1 MINFV
6 DYYIHYTE
14 RLRHINN
21 AVLNSPA
28 ELIRQMEGQYAKRV
42 SEIADFVMSTGSGRK
57 LIMLSGPSSSGKT
70 TTANMLVS
78 RVKSSGAN
86 AVCLSLDDFF
96 KGEGQAPL
104 LPDGKYDYE
113 SVYALDVEL
122 MKQCLTEL
130 LEKGSTMMPRFDFA
144 AKSPAPERY
153 PLHIGGNDV
162 IIVEGIHA
170 LNPIITDCLPEE
182 KMVKIYISVKQGI
195 KEGDETVISA
205 HQIRFLRR
213 LVRDYQFRSSPPERT
228 FEMWPQ
234 VLRGEKLYISA
245 YKRLAT
251 VTINSIH
258 IYEVN
263 AIADKAIEILGGI
276 PENSPYYPEAQEYIR
291 RLALFENLD
300 EGLIPEDSLIREFIG
315 QGRLSDKPTTHP
327 AAGRHGRV
335 IKDILFFAETSAEG
349 IDLRRD
355 CKACCPRGTLAA
367 TERLLCAL
375 KAQKFTLPDIG
386 RFSYLYI
393 NFTTRLPEGHSQFI
407 PELPICSGE
416 FDWFRYVDV
425 GVSRETYDSLEQK
438 SGIWYLQ
445 SAVNVI
451 TTHFCHTEDER
462 TAVYRILADIIALD
476 SDFEVLYKQKETT
489 SLKACVYAGI
499 SDDNHYLP
507 TVMVTDKEGNILL
520 KKRME
525 QQFNRDHFENQ
536 YGTLLVN
543 KKRLIIRPRKN
554 ELAKD
559 MKEIILPIGEE

>member
-28 ELIRQMEGQYAKRV
+28 ELIRQMEEQYAKRV
-42 SEIADFVMSTGSGRK
+42 NEIADFVMSTGSGRK

-96 KGEGQAPL
+96 KGEGLAPQ

-113 SVYALDVEL
+113 SVYALDIDL

-130 LEKGSTMMPRFDFA
+130 LEKGGTMMPRFDFA
-144 AKSPAPERY
+144 AKGPAPERY
-153 PLHIGGNDV
+153 PLNVGDNDV

-170 LNPIITDCLPEE
+170 LNPIITDCLPSER
-182 KMVKIYISVKQGI
+182 MVKIYISVKQGI
-195 KEGDETVISA
+195 KEGDEVVISA

-213 LVRDYQFRSSPPERT
+213 LVRDYQFRGSSPERT

-263 AIADKAIEILGGI
+263 AIADKAIEILSAI
-276 PENSPYYPEAQEYIR
+276 PENSPYYAESQEYIR

-300 EGLIPEDSLIREFIG
+300 EGLIPENSLIREFIG
-315 QGRLSDKPTTHP
+315 QGRLSDNPTSNP
-327 AAGRHGRV
+327 SSNRSSR
-335 IKDILFFAETSAEG
+335 IIRDIRFFAETSAENT
-349 IDLRRD
+349 DVRRD
-355 CKACCPRGTLAA
+355 CVSCCPRTALAP
-367 TERLLCAL
+367 TQRLIYAL
-375 KAQKFTLPDIG
+375 REKKFALPRIG
-386 RFSYLYI
+386 KFDKVYI
-393 NFTTRLPEGHSQFI
+393 NFTTRMPEGHSKFI
-407 PELPICSGE
+407 SELPVYRGE
-416 FDWFRYVDV
+416 NDCFRYVDV
-425 GVSRETYDSLEQK
+425 GVSRATYDSLSEK
-438 SGIWYLQ
+438 SGGWYLQ
-445 SAVNVI
+445 TAVNII
-451 TTHFCHTEDER
+451 TAHFCHTEDER
-462 TAVYRILADIIALD
+462 TAVYKLLADITAQG
-476 SDFEVLYKQKETT
+476 SDFETPYRIKET
-489 SLKACVYAGI
+489 SALVARVSVAVA
-499 SDDNHYLP
+499 DDL
-507 TVMVTDKEGNILL
+507 TVIPLVSVTDREGSVLL
-520 KKRME
+520 EKRLAHME
-525 QQFNRDHFENQ
+525 AMDFINQF
-536 YGTLLVN
+536 GTLLVN
-543 KKRLIIRPRKN
+543 SKRLIIRPRRN
-554 ELAKD
+554 EYTKG
-559 MKEIILPIGEE
+559 MREITIPIVEE

>member
-28 ELIRQMEGQYAKRV
+28 ELIRQMEEQYAKRIN
-42 SEIADFVMSTGSGRK
+42 EIADFVMSTGSGRK

-96 KGEGQAPL
+96 KGEGLAPQ

-113 SVYALDVEL
+113 SVYALDIDL

-130 LEKGSTMMPRFDFA
+130 LEKGGTMMPRFDFA
-144 AKSPAPERY
+144 AKGPAPERY
-153 PLHIGGNDV
+153 PLNVGDNDV

-170 LNPIITDCLPEE
+170 LNPIITDCLPSER
-182 KMVKIYISVKQGI
+182 MVKIYISVKQGI
-195 KEGDETVISA
+195 KEGDEVVISA

-213 LVRDYQFRSSPPERT
+213 LVRDYQFRGSSPERT

-263 AIADKAIEILGGI
+263 AIADKAIEILSAI
-276 PENSPYYPEAQEYIR
+276 PENSPYYAESQEYIR

-300 EGLIPEDSLIREFIG
+300 EGLIPENSLIREFIG
-315 QGRLSDKPTTHP
+315 QGRLSDNPTSNP
-327 AAGRHGRV
+327 SSNRSSR
-335 IKDILFFAETSAEG
+335 IIRDIRFFAETSAENT
-349 IDLRRD
+349 DVRRD
-355 CKACCPRGTLAA
+355 CVSCCPRTALAP
-367 TERLLCAL
+367 TQRLIYAL
-375 KAQKFTLPDIG
+375 REKKFALPRIG
-386 RFSYLYI
+386 KFDKVYI
-393 NFTTRLPEGHSQFI
+393 NFTTRMPEGHSKFI
-407 PELPICSGE
+407 SELPVYRGE
-416 FDWFRYVDV
+416 NDCFRYVDV
-425 GVSRETYDSLEQK
+425 GVSRATYDSLSEK
-438 SGIWYLQ
+438 SGGWYLQ
-445 SAVNVI
+445 NAVNII
-451 TTHFCHTEDER
+451 TAHFCHTEDER
-462 TAVYRILADIIALD
+462 TAVYKLLADITAQG
-476 SDFEVLYKQKETT
+476 SDFEMPYRIKET
-489 SLKACVYAGI
+489 SALVARVSVAVA
-499 SDDNHYLP
+499 DDL
-507 TVMVTDKEGNILL
+507 TVIPLVSVTDREGSVLL
-520 KKRME
+520 EKRLAHME
-525 QQFNRDHFENQ
+525 AMDFINQF
-536 YGTLLVN
+536 GTLLVN
-543 KKRLIIRPRKN
+543 SKRLIIRPRRN
-554 ELAKD
+554 EYTKG
-559 MKEIILPIGEE
+559 MREITIPIVEE

>member
-21 AVLNSPA
+21 AVRNAPA

-42 SEIADFVMSTGSGRK
+42 NEIADFVMSTGQGRK

-78 RVKSSGAN
+78 RVKASGAN

-96 KGEGQAPL
+96 KGEGKAPL

-113 SVYALDVEL
+113 SVYALDIDL
-122 MKQCLTEL
+122 MKHCLTEL

-144 AKSPAPERY
+144 SKGPAPERY
-153 PLHIGGNDV
+153 LLHVGENDV

-170 LNPIITDCLPEE
+170 LNPIVTDCLPADR
-182 KMVKIYISVKQGI
+182 MIKIYISIKQGI
-195 KEGDETVISA
+195 KEGDDTVISA

-276 PENSPYYPEAQEYIR
+276 PADSPYYEEAQEYIK

-300 EGLIPEDSLIREFIG
+300 EGLIPENSLIREFIG
-315 QGRLSDKPTTHP
+315 QGRLSDKPTDNP
-327 AAGRHGRV
+327 APDRRRRV
-335 IKDILFFAETSAEG
+335 IKDIRFFAETSADG
-349 IDLRRD
+349 LDLRRD
-355 CKACCPRGTLAA
+355 CRYCCPRRTLAA
-367 TERLLCAL
+367 TERLVLAL
-375 KAQKFTLPDIG
+375 REQKFTLPDIG
-386 RFSYLYI
+386 RFAYLYI
-393 NFTTRLPEGHSQFI
+393 NYTTRLPEGHSEFI
-407 PELPICSGE
+407 PELPMCGGE
-416 FDWFRYVDV
+416 EDWFRFVDV
-425 GVSRETYDSLEQK
+425 GVSRETYDALGEK
-438 SGIWYLQ
+438 SGEWYLQ
-445 SAVNVI
+445 SAVNII
-451 TTHFCHTEDER
+451 TTHFCHIEDER
-462 TAVYRILADIIALD
+462 TAVYRILDDILAQG
-476 SDFEVLYKQKETT
+476 SDFRVLYRKKEAASAT
-489 SLKACVYAGI
+489 ACVYVAI
-499 SDDNHYLP
+499 SDDFRYIP
-507 TVMVTDKEGNILL
+507 TVIVTDKEGNILL
-520 KKRME
+520 QKQMDE
-525 QQFNRDHFENQ
+525 EFNREDFENR
-536 YGTLLVN
+536 YGSLLVN
-543 KKRLIIRPRKN
+543 KTRVLIRPRKN
-554 ELAKD
+554 ESASR
-559 MKEIILPIGEE
+559 MNEINLPIGEE

>member
-21 AVLNSPA
+21 AVLNEPA
-28 ELIRQMEGQYAKRV
+28 ELIRQMEEQYAKRIN
-42 SEIADFVMSTGSGRK
+42 EIADFVMATGQGRK

-96 KGEGQAPL
+96 KGEGQAPQ
-104 LPDGKYDYE
+104 LPDGTYDYE
-113 SVYALDVEL
+113 SVYALDIEL
-122 MKQCLTEL
+122 MRQCLTEL
-130 LEKGSTMMPRFDFA
+130 LEKGSTMMPRFDFS

-153 PLHIGGNDV
+153 PLRIGENDV

-170 LNPIITDCLPEE
+170 LNPIITDCLPDER
-182 KMVKIYISVKQGI
+182 MVKIYISVKQGI
-195 KEGDETVISA
+195 KEGDDVVISA

-245 YKRLAT
+245 YKRQAT

-276 PENSPYYPEAQEYIR
+276 QPDSPYYAEAQEYIR

-300 EGLIPEDSLIREFIG
+300 EGLIPENSLIREFIG
-315 QGRLSDKPTTHP
+315 QGRLSDRPSAP
-327 AAGRHGRV
+327 DSRARVIRDIRFVREISAAG
-335 IKDILFFAETSAEG
+335 
-349 IDLRRD
+349 IDRRRD
-355 CKACCPRGTLAA
+355 AEYCCPRITRAP
-367 TERLLCAL
+367 TERLLWAL
-375 KAQKFTLPDIG
+375 RTKKFTLPRIG
-386 RFSYLYI
+386 RFDHLYI
-393 NFTTRLPEGHSQFI
+393 NFTTRLPVGHSQFI
-407 PELPICSGE
+407 SDLPICSGE

-425 GVSRETYDSLEQK
+425 GVSGETYDSLWGK
-438 SGIWYLQ
+438 SGDWYLQ
-445 SAVNVI
+445 EAVNVI
-451 TTHFCHTEDER
+451 TAHFCRTEDER
-462 TAVYRILADIIALD
+462 NAVYKLLADIIAQG
-476 SDFEVLYKQKETT
+476 SEFEVLYREKETSRLT
-489 SLKACVYAGI
+489 ARVFVSI
-499 SDDNHYLP
+499 SDDNKVTP
-507 TVMVTDKEGNILL
+507 TVAVTDKEGRLL
-520 KKRME
+520 LRKRMKPQLNNE
-525 QQFNRDHFENQ
+525 DFVNQ
-536 YGTLLVN
+536 YGSLLVN
-543 KKRLIIRPRKN
+543 RQRVLIRPRKN
-554 ELAKD
+554 ELSAD
-559 MKEIILPIGEE
+559 LKEIILPIGEE

>member
-28 ELIRQMEGQYAKRV
+28 ELIRQMEEQYAKRIN
-42 SEIADFVMSTGSGRK
+42 EIADFVMSTGSGRK

-96 KGEGQAPL
+96 KGEGLAPQ

-113 SVYALDVEL
+113 SVYALDIDL

-130 LEKGSTMMPRFDFA
+130 LEKGGTMMPRFDFA
-144 AKSPAPERY
+144 AKGPAPERY
-153 PLHIGGNDV
+153 PLNVGDNDV

-170 LNPIITDCLPEE
+170 LNPIITDCLPSER
-182 KMVKIYISVKQGI
+182 MVKIYISVKQGI
-195 KEGDETVISA
+195 KEGDEVVISA

-213 LVRDYQFRSSPPERT
+213 LVRDYQFRGSSPERT

-263 AIADKAIEILGGI
+263 AIADKAIEILSAI
-276 PENSPYYPEAQEYIR
+276 PENSPYYAESQEYIR

-300 EGLIPEDSLIREFIG
+300 EGLIPENSLIREFIG
-315 QGRLSDKPTTHP
+315 QGRLSDNPTSNP
-327 AAGRHGRV
+327 SSNRSSR
-335 IKDILFFAETSAEG
+335 IIRDIRFFAETSAENT
-349 IDLRRD
+349 DVRRD
-355 CKACCPRGTLAA
+355 CVSCCPRTALAP
-367 TERLLCAL
+367 TQRLIYAL
-375 KAQKFTLPDIG
+375 REKKFALPRIG
-386 RFSYLYI
+386 KFDKVYI
-393 NFTTRLPEGHSQFI
+393 NFTTRMPEGHSKFI
-407 PELPICSGE
+407 SELPVYRGE
-416 FDWFRYVDV
+416 NDCFRYVDV
-425 GVSRETYDSLEQK
+425 GVSRATYDSLSEK
-438 SGIWYLQ
+438 SGGWYLQ
-445 SAVNVI
+445 TAVNII
-451 TTHFCHTEDER
+451 TAHFSGER
-462 TAVYRILADIIALD
+462 L
-476 SDFEVLYKQKETT
+476 
-489 SLKACVYAGI
+489 
-499 SDDNHYLP
+499 
-507 TVMVTDKEGNILL
+507 
-520 KKRME
+520 
-525 QQFNRDHFENQ
+525 
-536 YGTLLVN
+536 
-543 KKRLIIRPRKN
+543 
-554 ELAKD
+554 
-559 MKEIILPIGEE
+559 

>member
-28 ELIRQMEGQYAKRV
+28 ELIRQMEEQYAKRIN
-42 SEIADFVMSTGSGRK
+42 EIADFVMSTGSGRK

-96 KGEGQAPL
+96 KGEGLAPQ

-113 SVYALDVEL
+113 SVYALDIDL

-130 LEKGSTMMPRFDFA
+130 LEKGGTMMPRFDFA
-144 AKSPAPERY
+144 AKGPAPERY
-153 PLHIGGNDV
+153 PLNVGDNDV

-170 LNPIITDCLPEE
+170 LNPIITDCLPSER
-182 KMVKIYISVKQGI
+182 MVKIYINVKQGI
-195 KEGDETVISA
+195 KEGDEVVISA

-213 LVRDYQFRSSPPERT
+213 LVRDYQFRGSSPERT

-263 AIADKAIEILGGI
+263 AIADKAIEILSAI
-276 PENSPYYPEAQEYIR
+276 PENSPYYAESQEYIR

-300 EGLIPEDSLIREFIG
+300 EGLIPENSLIREFIG
-315 QGRLSDKPTTHP
+315 QGRLSDNPTSNP
-327 AAGRHGRV
+327 SSNRSSR
-335 IKDILFFAETSAEG
+335 IIRDIRFFAETSAENT
-349 IDLRRD
+349 DVRRD
-355 CKACCPRGTLAA
+355 CVSCCPRTALAP
-367 TERLLCAL
+367 TQRLIYAL
-375 KAQKFTLPDIG
+375 REKKFALPRIG
-386 RFSYLYI
+386 KFDKVYI
-393 NFTTRLPEGHSQFI
+393 NFTTRMPEGHSKFI
-407 PELPICSGE
+407 SELPVYRGE
-416 FDWFRYVDV
+416 NDCFRYVDV
-425 GVSRETYDSLEQK
+425 GVSRATYDSLSEK
-438 SGIWYLQ
+438 SGGWYLQ
-445 SAVNVI
+445 TAVNII
-451 TTHFCHTEDER
+451 TAHFCHTEDER
-462 TAVYRILADIIALD
+462 TAVYKLLADITAQG
-476 SDFEVLYKQKETT
+476 SDFETPYRIKET
-489 SLKACVYAGI
+489 SALVARVSVAVA
-499 SDDNHYLP
+499 DDL
-507 TVMVTDKEGNILL
+507 TVIPLVSVTDREGSVLL
-520 KKRME
+520 EKRLAHME
-525 QQFNRDHFENQ
+525 AMDFINQF
-536 YGTLLVN
+536 GTLLVN
-543 KKRLIIRPRKN
+543 SKRLIIRPRRN
-554 ELAKD
+554 EYTKG
-559 MKEIILPIGEE
+559 MREITIPIVEE

>member
-14 RLRHINN
+14 RLKHINN
-21 AVLNSPA
+21 AVRNSPA
-28 ELIRQMEGQYAKRV
+28 ELIRQMEEQYAKRIN
-42 SEIADFVMSTGSGRK
+42 EIADFVMSTGQGRK
-57 LIMLSGPSSSGKT
+57 LIMMSGPSSSGKT

-96 KGEGQAPL
+96 KGEGLAPL
-104 LPDGKYDYE
+104 LPNGKYDYE
-113 SVYALDVEL
+113 SVYALDIDL
-122 MKQCLTEL
+122 MKHCLTEL
-130 LEKGSTMMPRFDFA
+130 LEKGGTMMPRFDFA
-144 AKSPAPERY
+144 AKGPAPERY
-153 PLHIGGNDV
+153 PLHIGDNDV

-170 LNPIITDCLPEE
+170 LNPIITDCLPSE

-245 YKRLAT
+245 YKRQAT

-263 AIADKAIEILGGI
+263 AIADKAIEILSSL
-276 PENSPYYPEAQEYIR
+276 PESSPFYAEAQEYIR

-300 EGLIPEDSLIREFIG
+300 EGLIPENSLIREFIG
-315 QGRLSDKPTTHP
+315 QGRLSDKPTSNSGGD
-327 AAGRHGRV
+327 AHGRV
-335 IKDILFFAETSAEG
+335 IKEIRFLAEKSGEDIER
-349 IDLRRD
+349 RRD
-355 CKACCPRGTLAA
+355 CQYCCPRETLAA

-375 KAQKFTLPDIG
+375 IERKFTLPDIG
-386 RFSYLYI
+386 RFAYLYI
-393 NFTTRLPEGHSQFI
+393 NFTTRLPEGHSKFI

-416 FDWFRYVDV
+416 FDWFRFVDV
-425 GVSRETYDSLEQK
+425 GVSQETFDSLSEK
-438 SGIWYLQ
+438 SGEWYLQ

-462 TAVYRILADIIALD
+462 TAVYGMLADIIAQG
-476 SDFEVLYKQKETT
+476 SEFEVPYKIKENA
-489 SLKACVYAGI
+489 SMVACVYAGI
-499 SDDNHYLP
+499 SDDFRYIP
-507 TVMVTDKEGNILL
+507 TVTVTDKEGNLLL

-525 QQFNRDHFENQ
+525 AQFNREKFENQ
-536 YGTLLVN
+536 YGSLLVN
-543 KKRLIIRPRKN
+543 KKRVLIRPRKN
-554 ELAKD
+554 ESARD
-559 MKEIILPIGEE
+559 MKEITLPIGEE

>member
-28 ELIRQMEGQYAKRV
+28 ELIRQMEEQYAKRIN
-42 SEIADFVMSTGSGRK
+42 EIADFVMSTGKGRK

-78 RVKSSGAN
+78 RAKSSGVN

-96 KGEGQAPL
+96 KGEGKAPQ
-104 LPDGKYDYE
+104 LPNGKYDYE
-113 SVYALDVEL
+113 SVYALDIEL
-122 MKQCLTEL
+122 MQHCLTEL

-144 AKSPAPERY
+144 AKGPAPERY
-153 PLHIGGNDV
+153 PLNVGENDV

-170 LNPIITDCLPEE
+170 LNPIITDCLPDER
-182 KMVKIYISVKQGI
+182 MVKIYISVKQGI

-213 LVRDYQFRSSPPERT
+213 LVRDYQFRNSPPERT

-245 YKRLAT
+245 YKRQAT

-276 PENSPYYPEAQEYIR
+276 PGDSPYYAEAQEYIR

-300 EGLIPEDSLIREFIG
+300 EGLIPENSLIREFIG
-315 QGRLSDKPTTHP
+315 QGRLSDKPTTNP
-327 AAGRHGRV
+327 AASRHGRV
-335 IKDILFFAETSAEG
+335 IKDIRFFAETSADG
-349 IDLRRD
+349 IDFRRD
-355 CKACCPRGTLAA
+355 CKYCCPKVTLAA

-375 KAQKFTLPDIG
+375 KAQNFTLPNIG
-386 RFSYLYI
+386 HFSYLYI
-393 NFTTRLPEGHSQFI
+393 NFTTRLPEGHSKFI
-407 PELPICSGE
+407 PNLPMCSGE

-425 GVSRETYDSLEQK
+425 GVSQATYDSLEQK
-438 SGIWYLQ
+438 GGEWYLQ

-462 TAVYRILADIIALD
+462 TAVYRMLADIIAQG

-489 SLKACVYAGI
+489 SLIACVYAGI
-499 SDDNHYLP
+499 SDENQYIP
-507 TVMVTDKEGNILL
+507 TVTVTDKEGNILL

-525 QQFNRDHFENQ
+525 QQFNRENFENQ
-536 YGTLLVN
+536 YCTLLVN

-554 ELAKD
+554 ERAKD
-559 MKEIILPIGEE
+559 MREIILPIGEE

>member
-28 ELIRQMEGQYAKRV
+28 ELIRQMEEQYAKRIN
-42 SEIADFVMSTGSGRK
+42 EIADFVMSTGSGRK

-96 KGEGQAPL
+96 KGEGLAPQ

-113 SVYALDVEL
+113 SVYALDIDL

-130 LEKGSTMMPRFDFA
+130 LEKGGTMMPRFDFA
-144 AKSPAPERY
+144 AKGPAPERY
-153 PLHIGGNDV
+153 PLNVGDNDV

-170 LNPIITDCLPEE
+170 LNPIITDCLPSER
-182 KMVKIYISVKQGI
+182 MVKIYISVKQGI
-195 KEGDETVISA
+195 KEGDEVVISA

-213 LVRDYQFRSSPPERT
+213 LVRDYQFRGSSPERT

-263 AIADKAIEILGGI
+263 AIADKAIEILSAI
-276 PENSPYYPEAQEYIR
+276 PENSPYYAESQEYIR

-300 EGLIPEDSLIREFIG
+300 EGLIPENSLIREFIG
-315 QGRLSDKPTTHP
+315 QGRLSDNPTSNP
-327 AAGRHGRV
+327 SSNRSSR
-335 IKDILFFAETSAEG
+335 IIRDIRFFAETSAENT
-349 IDLRRD
+349 DVRRD
-355 CKACCPRGTLAA
+355 CVSCCPRTALAP
-367 TERLLCAL
+367 TQRLIYAL
-375 KAQKFTLPDIG
+375 REKKFALPRIG
-386 RFSYLYI
+386 KFDKVYI
-393 NFTTRLPEGHSQFI
+393 NFTTRMPEGHSKFI
-407 PELPICSGE
+407 SELPVYRGE
-416 FDWFRYVDV
+416 NDCFRYVDV
-425 GVSRETYDSLEQK
+425 GVSRATYDSLSEK
-438 SGIWYLQ
+438 SGGWYLQ
-445 SAVNVI
+445 TAVNII
-451 TTHFCHTEDER
+451 TAHFCHTEDER
-462 TAVYRILADIIALD
+462 TAVYKLLADITAQG
-476 SDFEVLYKQKETT
+476 SDFEMPYRIKET
-489 SLKACVYAGI
+489 SALVARVSVAVA
-499 SDDNHYLP
+499 DDL
-507 TVMVTDKEGNILL
+507 TVIPLVSVTDREGSVLL
-520 KKRME
+520 EKRLAHME
-525 QQFNRDHFENQ
+525 AMDFINQF
-536 YGTLLVN
+536 GTLLVN
-543 KKRLIIRPRKN
+543 SKRLIIRPRRN
-554 ELAKD
+554 EYTKG
-559 MKEIILPIGEE
+559 MREITIPIVEE

>member
-28 ELIRQMEGQYAKRV
+28 ELIRQMEEQYAKRIN
-42 SEIADFVMSTGSGRK
+42 EIADFVMSTGSGRK

-96 KGEGQAPL
+96 KGEGLAPQ

-113 SVYALDVEL
+113 SVYALDIDL

-130 LEKGSTMMPRFDFA
+130 LEKGGTMMPRFDFA
-144 AKSPAPERY
+144 AKGPAPERY
-153 PLHIGGNDV
+153 PLNVGDNDV

-170 LNPIITDCLPEE
+170 LNPIITDCLPSER
-182 KMVKIYISVKQGI
+182 MVKIYISVKQGI
-195 KEGDETVISA
+195 KEGDEVVISA

-213 LVRDYQFRSSPPERT
+213 LVRDYQFRGSSPERT

-263 AIADKAIEILGGI
+263 AIADKAIEILSAI
-276 PENSPYYPEAQEYIR
+276 PENSPYYAESQEYIR

-300 EGLIPEDSLIREFIG
+300 EGLIPENSLIREFIG
-315 QGRLSDKPTTHP
+315 QGRLSDNPTSNP
-327 AAGRHGRV
+327 SSNRSSR
-335 IKDILFFAETSAEG
+335 IIRDIRFFAETSAENT
-349 IDLRRD
+349 DVRRD
-355 CKACCPRGTLAA
+355 CISCCPRTALAP
-367 TERLLCAL
+367 TQRLIYAL
-375 KAQKFTLPDIG
+375 REKKFALPRIG
-386 RFSYLYI
+386 KFDKVYI
-393 NFTTRLPEGHSQFI
+393 NFTTRMPEGHSKFI
-407 PELPICSGE
+407 SELPVYRGE
-416 FDWFRYVDV
+416 NDCFRYVDV
-425 GVSRETYDSLEQK
+425 GVSRATYDSLSEK
-438 SGIWYLQ
+438 SGGWYLQ
-445 SAVNVI
+445 NAVNII
-451 TTHFCHTEDER
+451 TAHFCHTEDER
-462 TAVYRILADIIALD
+462 TAVYKLLADITAQG
-476 SDFEVLYKQKETT
+476 SDFETPYRIKET
-489 SLKACVYAGI
+489 SALVARVSVAVA
-499 SDDNHYLP
+499 DDL
-507 TVMVTDKEGNILL
+507 TVIPLVSVTDREGSVLL
-520 KKRME
+520 EKRLAHME
-525 QQFNRDHFENQ
+525 AMDFINQF
-536 YGTLLVN
+536 GTLLVN
-543 KKRLIIRPRKN
+543 SKRLIIRPRRN
-554 ELAKD
+554 EYTKG
-559 MKEIILPIGEE
+559 MREITIPIVEE

>member
-21 AVLNSPA
+21 AVRNAPA
-28 ELIRQMEGQYAKRV
+28 ELIRQMEEQYAKRIN
-42 SEIADFVMSTGSGRK
+42 EIADFVMSTGKGRK
-57 LIMLSGPSSSGKT
+57 LVMLSGPSSSGKT

-96 KGEGQAPL
+96 KGEGKAPL

-113 SVYALDVEL
+113 SVYALDIDL
-122 MKQCLTEL
+122 MQHCLTEL

-144 AKSPAPERY
+144 AKGPAPEKY
-153 PLHIGGNDV
+153 PLHIGENDV

-170 LNPIITDCLPEE
+170 LNPIITDCLPDE

-195 KEGDETVISA
+195 KEGDDTVISA

-213 LVRDYQFRSSPPERT
+213 LVRDYQFRNSTAERT

-245 YKRLAT
+245 YKRHAT

-263 AIADKAIEILGGI
+263 AIADKAIEILGAI
-276 PENSPYYPEAQEYIR
+276 SEDSPYYEEAQEYIGK
-291 RLALFENLD
+291 LALFENLD
-300 EGLIPEDSLIREFIG
+300 EGLIPENSLIREFIG
-315 QGRLSDKPTTHP
+315 QGRLSDQPTTTPVIKNHK
-327 AAGRHGRV
+327 RV
-335 IKDILFFAETSAEG
+335 IRDIRFFAEISAEG

-355 CKACCPRGTLAA
+355 CQYCCPRTTLAA

-375 KAQKFTLPDIG
+375 RKEKFTLPDIG

-393 NFTTRLPEGHSQFI
+393 NFTTRLPEGHSKFI
-407 PELPICSGE
+407 PELPMCSGE
-416 FDWFRYVDV
+416 EDWFRFVDV
-425 GVSRETYDSLEQK
+425 GVSQETYDSLGEK
-438 SGIWYLQ
+438 SGEWYLR

-462 TAVYRILADIIALD
+462 TAVYRMLDDIVAQG
-476 SDFEVLYKQKETT
+476 SDYEIVYKEKAT
-489 SLKACVYAGI
+489 SSLTARVSFTI
-499 SDDNHYLP
+499 SDEFRYVP
-507 TVMVTDKEGNILL
+507 TVTVTDKEGHTLL
-520 KKRME
+520 KKRMTE
-525 QQFNRDHFENQ
+525 QFNSDNFANQ
-536 YGTLLVN
+536 YGSLLLN
-543 KKRLIIRPRKN
+543 KNRVLIRPRKN
-554 ELAKD
+554 EFSHDL
-559 MKEIILPIGEE
+559 KEILIPIGEE

>member
-28 ELIRQMEGQYAKRV
+28 ELIRQMEEQYAKRIN
-42 SEIADFVMSTGSGRK
+42 EIADFVMSTGSGRK

-96 KGEGQAPL
+96 KGEGLAPQ

-113 SVYALDVEL
+113 SVYALDIDL

-130 LEKGSTMMPRFDFA
+130 LEKGGTMMPRFDFA
-144 AKSPAPERY
+144 AKGPAPERY
-153 PLHIGGNDV
+153 PLNVGDNDV

-170 LNPIITDCLPEE
+170 LNPIITDCLPSER
-182 KMVKIYISVKQGI
+182 MVKIYISVKQGI
-195 KEGDETVISA
+195 KEGDEVVISA

-213 LVRDYQFRSSPPERT
+213 LVRDYQFRGSSPERT

-263 AIADKAIEILGGI
+263 AIADKAIEILSAI
-276 PENSPYYPEAQEYIR
+276 PENSPYYAESQEYIR

-300 EGLIPEDSLIREFIG
+300 EGLIPENSLIREFIG
-315 QGRLSDKPTTHP
+315 QGRLSDNPTSNP
-327 AAGRHGRV
+327 SSNRSSR
-335 IKDILFFAETSAEG
+335 IIRDIRFFAETSAENT
-349 IDLRRD
+349 DVRRD
-355 CKACCPRGTLAA
+355 CVSCCPRTSLAP
-367 TERLLCAL
+367 TQRLIYAL
-375 KAQKFTLPDIG
+375 REKKFALPRIG
-386 RFSYLYI
+386 KFDKVYI
-393 NFTTRLPEGHSQFI
+393 NFTTRMPEGHSKFI
-407 PELPICSGE
+407 SELPVYRGE
-416 FDWFRYVDV
+416 NDCFRYVDV
-425 GVSRETYDSLEQK
+425 GVSRATYDSLSEK
-438 SGIWYLQ
+438 SGGWYLQ
-445 SAVNVI
+445 TAVNII
-451 TTHFCHTEDER
+451 TAHFCHTEDER
-462 TAVYRILADIIALD
+462 TAVYKLLADITAQG
-476 SDFEVLYKQKETT
+476 SDFETPYRIKET
-489 SLKACVYAGI
+489 SALVARVSVVVA
-499 SDDNHYLP
+499 DDL
-507 TVMVTDKEGNILL
+507 TVIPLVSVTDREGSVLL
-520 KKRME
+520 EKRLAHME
-525 QQFNRDHFENQ
+525 AMDFINQF
-536 YGTLLVN
+536 GTLLVN
-543 KKRLIIRPRKN
+543 SKRLIIRPRRN
-554 ELAKD
+554 EYTKG
-559 MKEIILPIGEE
+559 MREITIPIVEE

>member
-28 ELIRQMEGQYAKRV
+28 ELIRQMEEQYAKRIN
-42 SEIADFVMSTGSGRK
+42 EIADFVMSTGSGRK

-96 KGEGQAPL
+96 KGEGLAPQ

-113 SVYALDVEL
+113 SVYALDIDL

-130 LEKGSTMMPRFDFA
+130 LEKGGTMMPRFDFA
-144 AKSPAPERY
+144 AKGPAPERY
-153 PLHIGGNDV
+153 PLNVGDNDV

-170 LNPIITDCLPEE
+170 LNPIITDCLPSER
-182 KMVKIYISVKQGI
+182 MVKIYISVKQGI
-195 KEGDETVISA
+195 KEGDEVVISA

-213 LVRDYQFRSSPPERT
+213 LVRDYQFRGSSPERT

-263 AIADKAIEILGGI
+263 AIADKAIEILSAI
-276 PENSPYYPEAQEYIR
+276 PENSPYYAESQEYIR

-300 EGLIPEDSLIREFIG
+300 EGLIPENSLIREFIG
-315 QGRLSDKPTTHP
+315 QGRLSDNPTSNP
-327 AAGRHGRV
+327 SSNRSSR
-335 IKDILFFAETSAEG
+335 IIRDIRFFAETSAENT
-349 IDLRRD
+349 DVRRD
-355 CKACCPRGTLAA
+355 CIRCCPRTALAP
-367 TERLLCAL
+367 TQRLIYAL
-375 KAQKFTLPDIG
+375 REKKFALPRIG
-386 RFSYLYI
+386 KFDKVYI
-393 NFTTRLPEGHSQFI
+393 NFTTRMPEGHSKFI
-407 PELPICSGE
+407 SELPVYRGE
-416 FDWFRYVDV
+416 NDCFRYVDV
-425 GVSRETYDSLEQK
+425 GVSRATYDSLSEK
-438 SGIWYLQ
+438 SGGWYLQ
-445 SAVNVI
+445 TAVNII
-451 TTHFCHTEDER
+451 TAHFCHTEDER
-462 TAVYRILADIIALD
+462 TAVYKLLADITAQG
-476 SDFEVLYKQKETT
+476 SDFEMPYRIKET
-489 SLKACVYAGI
+489 SALVARVSVAVA
-499 SDDNHYLP
+499 DDL
-507 TVMVTDKEGNILL
+507 TVIPLVSVTDREGSVLL
-520 KKRME
+520 EKRLAHME
-525 QQFNRDHFENQ
+525 AMDFINQF
-536 YGTLLVN
+536 GTLLVN
-543 KKRLIIRPRKN
+543 SKRLIIRPRRN
-554 ELAKD
+554 EYTKG
-559 MKEIILPIGEE
+559 MREITIPIVEE

>member
-21 AVLNSPA
+21 AVLNAPE
-28 ELIRQMEGQYAKRV
+28 ELIRQMEEQYSKRV
-42 SEIADFVMSTGSGRK
+42 NEIADFVMSTGQGRK

-78 RVKSSGAN
+78 RVKASGAN

-113 SVYALDVEL
+113 SVYALDIDL
-122 MKQCLTEL
+122 MKHCLTEL

-144 AKSPAPERY
+144 TKGPEPERY
-153 PLHIGGNDV
+153 PLHVGENDV
-162 IIVEGIHA
+162 VIVEGIHA
-170 LNPIITDCLPEE
+170 LNPIITDCLPSD

-245 YKRLAT
+245 YKRMAT

-276 PENSPYYPEAQEYIR
+276 PADSPYYAEAQEYIS
-291 RLALFENLD
+291 RLGLFENLD
-300 EGLIPEDSLIREFIG
+300 EGLIPENSLIREFIG
-315 QGRLSDKPTTHP
+315 QGRLSDKPTDNP
-327 AAGRHGRV
+327 ATDSHRRV
-335 IKDILFFAETSAEG
+335 IKEIRFFAETSAEG

-355 CKACCPRGTLAA
+355 CKYCCPRRTLAM
-367 TERLLCAL
+367 TERLVLAL
-375 KAQKFTLPDIG
+375 RERKFTLPDIG
-386 RFSYLYI
+386 RFAYLYI
-393 NFTTRLPEGHSQFI
+393 NYTTRLPEGHSEFI
-407 PELPICSGE
+407 PKLPMCSGE
-416 FDWFRYVDV
+416 EDWFRFVDV
-425 GVSRETYDSLEQK
+425 GVSRTTYDSLEEK
-438 SGIWYLQ
+438 SGEWYLQ
-445 SAVNVI
+445 SAVNVL
-451 TTHFCHTEDER
+451 TAHFCHTEDDR
-462 TAVYRILADIIALD
+462 TALYRLLADITEKG
-476 SDFEVLYKQKETT
+476 SDFRVLYSKKESASATV
-489 SLKACVYAGI
+489 CVYVSV
-499 SDDNHYLP
+499 SDDYKYVP
-507 TVMVTDKEGNILL
+507 TITVTDREGNILL
-520 KKRME
+520 QKRQE
-525 QQFNRDHFENQ
+525 PLLNRENFENQ
-536 YGTLLVN
+536 YGALLVN
-543 KKRLIIRPRKN
+543 KTRVLIRPRKN
-554 ELAKD
+554 EQARG
-559 MKEIILPIGEE
+559 MKEIILPIGEG